1 MDMESS
7 EFCFVYHAKDA
18 GRIYQH
24 FANQD
29 NSEENS
35 NKVLLIDPLQ
45 PWQDILKIL
54 QTCKRV
60 AASSLHGI
68 SLADSMGIPSLWF
81 QFARG
86 KYSSYSEGYF
96 KYQDYFLSIGRE
108 GANKMAPIVD
118 TNQVFDI
125 SRYSAPLPT
134 QDREAIANRLLAS
147 FPKEGVLIGGLLKKL
162 EGGAMSTKP
171 RIITWMAIEI
181 IEKASGMIYAFPEP
195 ECS

>member
-24 FANQD
+24 FAFANQD

-68 SLADSMGIPSLWF
+68 ILADSM
-81 QFARG
+81 
-86 KYSSYSEGYF
+86 
-96 KYQDYFLSIGRE
+96 
-108 GANKMAPIVD
+108 
-118 TNQVFDI
+118 
-125 SRYSAPLPT
+125 
-134 QDREAIANRLLAS
+134 
-147 FPKEGVLIGGLLKKL
+147 
-162 EGGAMSTKP
+162 
-171 RIITWMAIEI
+171 
-181 IEKASGMIYAFPEP
+181 
-195 ECS
+195 